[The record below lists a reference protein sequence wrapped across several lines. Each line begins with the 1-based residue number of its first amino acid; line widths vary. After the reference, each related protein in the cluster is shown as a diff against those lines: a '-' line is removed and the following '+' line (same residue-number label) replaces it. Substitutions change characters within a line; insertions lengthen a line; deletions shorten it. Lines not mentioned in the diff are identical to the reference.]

1 MLNPYTITM
10 MQSNDPKDQVTYSI
24 EEDEIGSEMD
34 AAQDCFYKSNMVHS
48 EMELAQDCFRRS
60 NMNEVEF
67 YHLRSMSVGDIV
79 KVFDGEDTHWF
90 MCLAV
95 GWAQVEHEFVK
106 PWLDLQFFTR
116 LVHPLTRI
124 EDPIEAMTLRVKMK
138 RGIIPFVEGS
148 TDDAV
153 MQLP

>member
-1 MLNPYTITM
+1 MLNYTITM
-10 MQSNDPKDQVTYSI
+10 MQSNDPKNQVTYSI
-24 EEDEIGSEMD
+24 NKDEVGSEME
-34 AAQDCFYKSNMVHS
+34 AAQDCFHKSNMVYS
-48 EMELAQDCFRRS
+48 EMELEHECFRS
-60 NMNEVEF
+60 NINEVDF
-67 YHLRSMSVGDIV
+67 NHLRSMSVGDIV

-116 LVHPLTRI
+116 LVHPLTRV

-138 RGIIPFVEGS
+138 RGMIPFVEGR

>member
-1 MLNPYTITM
+1 MLNYTITM
-10 MQSNDPKDQVTYSI
+10 MQSNDPKNQVTYSI
-24 EEDEIGSEMD
+24 NKDEVGSEME
-34 AAQDCFYKSNMVHS
+34 AAQDCFHKSNMVYS
-48 EMELAQDCFRRS
+48 EMELEHECFRS
-60 NMNEVEF
+60 NINEVDF
-67 YHLRSMSVGDIV
+67 NHLRSMSVGDIV

-116 LVHPLTRI
+116 LVHPLTRV

-138 RGIIPFVEGS
+138 RGIIPFVKGS

>member
-1 MLNPYTITM
+1 MKYTITM

-24 EEDEIGSEMD
+24 NKDEVGGEME
-34 AAQDCFYKSNMVHS
+34 AAQDCFYRSNMVYS
-48 EMELAQDCFRRS
+48 EMELEHEHFHRS
-60 NMNEVEF
+60 NINEVDF
-67 YHLRSMSVGDIV
+67 NNLRSMSVGDIA
-79 KVFDGEDTHWF
+79 KVFDGDDTHWF

-95 GWAQVEHEFVK
+95 GWAQVECEFVE
-106 PWLDLQFFTR
+106 PWLNLRFLTR
-116 LVHPLTRI
+116 MVHPLTRI

-138 RGIIPFVEGS
+138 RGMIPFVEGS